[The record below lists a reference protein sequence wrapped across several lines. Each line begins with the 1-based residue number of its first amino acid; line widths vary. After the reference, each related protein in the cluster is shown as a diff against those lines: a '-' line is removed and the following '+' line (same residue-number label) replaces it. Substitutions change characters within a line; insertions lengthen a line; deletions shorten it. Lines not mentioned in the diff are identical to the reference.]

1 MQARVQIF
9 DRHLGLCNGPGMATP
24 NGSESVPVSQEVDVH
39 TPSDESDL
47 LAEILAAEADFE
59 RGDYIE
65 LTMEQLEH
73 CAATGES
80 PWPDDESRS
89 QARRSAG
96 VSLRSAYTLARL
108 ASARCHP

>member
-1 MQARVQIF
+1 MNHAGRVQIF
-9 DRHLGLCNGPGMATP
+9 DRHLGLCDGPGMATP
-24 NGSESVPVSQEVDVH
+24 NSPESVPVSQDVDSH
-39 TPSDESDL
+39 APADESDL

-65 LTMEQLEH
+65 LTVEQLEH

-89 QARRSAG
+89 
-96 VSLRSAYTLARL
+96 
-108 ASARCHP
+108 